1 MSNSAYRFA
10 GRVVAVGETER
21 LGRDPS
27 KPFIKR
33 TLVVD
38 DAPEGD
44 KYPNPVPFEATG
56 ERCAKLDG
64 VRVGM
69 KAEVSFRVKGREW
82 RDPNGNV
89 RRFGS
94 NWIVDVKVDSV
105 GADVPDAPAVPDAE
119 LSAMTQGDIDN
130 LPF

>member
-1 MSNSAYRFA
+1 MSNNAYRFT
-10 GRVVAVGETER
+10 GRVVAVGKTER
-21 LGRDPS
+21 LGKDPS
-27 KPFIKR
+27 KPFLKR

-38 DAPEGD
+38 DEDEGG

-64 VRVGM
+64 VKPGAKV
-69 KAEVSFRVKGREW
+69 EVTFRAKGREW

-94 NWIVDVKVDSV
+94 NWVVDVKTDAD
-105 GADVPDAPAVPDAE
+105 GEDVPEAPDVPEASISPSDDDA
-119 LSAMTQGDIDN
+119 

>member
-1 MSNSAYRFA
+1 MKSNVYKFA
-10 GRVVAVGETER
+10 GRVVAVGKTEK

-27 KPFIKR
+27 KPFLKR

-38 DAPEGD
+38 DANEGD

-64 VRVGM
+64 VSVGARVM
-69 KAEVSFRVKGREW
+69 VTFRAKGRSW
-82 RDPNGNV
+82 KDRNGET
-89 RRFGS
+89 RYFGS
-94 NWIVDVKVDSV
+94 NWIVSV
-105 GADVPDAPAVPDAE
+105 EAEEMANLDYIPEVPDIAQTVAD
-119 LSAMTQGDIDN
+119 D